1 VKEIALAA
9 QKALGVKPSIVV
21 LEFVCGACNTLDER
35 SAFLPPGE
43 EYTTH
48 VGQLNSLGMLVACNA
63 DNVLLVEKVVPGS
76 WAAHEGVKDGDRIE
90 LRKSRKDEKGE
101 VGPLVEIDV
110 SSRGDAPARTVKLPD
125 SLPSVLDVEL
135 LPGGVG
141 FLRLAS
147 FQKSTLG
154 ELEEALE
161 ALRMRGRLR
170 ALIVDLRGNPGGL
183 FPVSVQVAERF
194 LPEGI
199 IVTTQGQVPAFNRTF
214 ESHSGMGAVDLPLF
228 VLIDAE
234 TASAAEVLAGAL
246 KDNQRAVLIGA
257 PTYGKGTIQTV
268 LQLTDGGGM
277 RLTLARFFT
286 PRGQPYN
293 GMGVAPHFLETMR
306 PRELAAEQARATLLM
321 RP

>member
-1 VKEIALAA
+1 M
-9 QKALGVKPSIVV
+9 
-21 LEFVCGACNTLDER
+21 EFVCGACNTLDER
-35 SAFLPPGE
+35 SAFLPPSE

-48 VGQLNSLGMLVACNA
+48 LGQLNSLGMLVASNA
-63 DNVLLVEKVVPGS
+63 DNSLAIQRVAIGS
-76 WAAHEGVKDGDRIE
+76 WAAQMGIKEGDKIVTRA
-90 LRKSRKDEKGE
+90 RKEDHDE

-110 SSRGDAPARTVKLPD
+110 ISRGESSTHTIKLPE
-125 SLPSVLDVEL
+125 SLPSVLDVEM

-141 FLRLAS
+141 YLRLAS
-147 FQKSTLG
+147 FQKTTLP
-154 ELEEALE
+154 ELERALAE
-161 ALRMRGRLR
+161 LQMRGLR

-194 LPEGI
+194 LPDGI
-199 IVTTQGQVPAFNRTF
+199 IVTTQGQQSIFNRTF
-214 ESHSGMGAVDLPLF
+214 ESRSGMSAIDVPLF
-228 VLIDAE
+228 VLIDGE

-246 KDNQRAVLIGA
+246 KDNERAVLVGT

-268 LQLTDGGGM
+268 LQLSDAGGV

-293 GMGVAPHFLETMR
+293 GIGVTPNVTESMR
-306 PRELAAEQARATLLM
+306 PREVAAERARTAAAM